1 MKAGST
7 CCALP
12 LKAPEEEE
20 VTAGLAAAEDMSM
33 DAEGAGWY
41 FYIIRTS
48 YSMEM
53 MFSVYS
59 GPPWQELEHSS

>member
-1 MKAGST
+1 M
-7 CCALP
+7 CCKLP
-12 LKAPEEEE
+12 LKAPEKEE
-20 VTAGLAAAEDMSM
+20 VTVGLAAAEDMSM
-33 DAEGAGWY
+33 DAEGAGRY

-59 GPPWQELEHSS
+59 GWLWQEFSGA